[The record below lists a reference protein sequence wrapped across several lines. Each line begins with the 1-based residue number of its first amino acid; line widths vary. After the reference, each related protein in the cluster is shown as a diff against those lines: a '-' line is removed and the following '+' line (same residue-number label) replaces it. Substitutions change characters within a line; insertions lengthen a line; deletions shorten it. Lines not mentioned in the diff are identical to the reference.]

1 VTGPYASEEFRLIAA
16 RLIPSPGQ
24 LRGAATSKSNLEFR
38 GPLMSSIEKTRRDFL
53 KAGSAALAASAVS
66 WNASSYA
73 AIVGANDRVRVGV
86 VGCGD
91 RMKSALIP
99 AFLEHAKELNF
110 EFVAVSDIWSR
121 RREEGAAYVQ
131 KLSGSAVDAVRNN
144 DELYARKDVDAVL
157 IATADFQ
164 HALHGVEA
172 VEAGR
177 DAYVEKPTAHTMKDA
192 RRFLAAVKKT
202 GKIVQVGTQRRS
214 TPSYQKAAEYIK
226 SGQFGDIV
234 MVEMTWN
241 VNQPG
246 RWRRPDVVPLL
257 KEQDTDWKRYLLECP
272 YEPFDARKYL
282 EFRLFWP
289 YSSGIPDQWLVHQ
302 IDTVHWFTGLPHPR
316 SVVANGGIY
325 LWKDGRQNWD
335 TMTAVFDYGP
345 LDDRSKG
352 FQVQYSSR
360 FTNSAGGVKELYYSN
375 GGMIDMDKQTVTP
388 TGGLN
393 ARNAAEMGM
402 KANQLPSFSLVEHA
416 EAVSTAAD
424 TGKDPMTSANMRNW
438 MECVRSRKTPNA
450 SIEAGYSHS
459 IALCMNVAA
468 IQTGEKVTFDDKT
481 QQVMAGGKV
490 YA

>member
-1 VTGPYASEEFRLIAA
+1 MTL
-16 RLIPSPGQ
+16 
-24 LRGAATSKSNLEFR
+24 KNSN
-38 GPLMSSIEKTRRDFL
+38 RREFL
-53 KAGSAALAASAVS
+53 KVGSAAVAATAVS
-66 WNASSYA
+66 WNARSYA
-73 AIVGANDRVRVGV
+73 AILGANDRVNVGV

-91 RMKSALIP
+91 RMKQSLIP
-99 AFLEHAKELNF
+99 AFQQHAKELNF
-110 EFVAVSDIWSR
+110 QFVAISDLWSR
-121 RREEGAAYVQ
+121 RRDEGVAFIQ
-131 KLSGSAVDAVRNN
+131 KLSGNTVDAVRNN

-157 IATADFQ
+157 VATADFQ
-164 HALHGVEA
+164 HAQHGIEA
-172 VEAGR
+172 VNAGR
-177 DAYVEKPTAHTMKDA
+177 DAYVEKPTAHTMDDA
-192 RRFLAAVKKT
+192 RNFLAAVKKT

-214 TPSYQKAAEYIK
+214 TPAYMKAAEYIK
-226 SGQFGDIV
+226 SGAFGDIV

-257 KEQDTDWKRYLLECP
+257 KEQDTDWKRFLLNCP

-345 LDDRSKG
+345 LDDLTKG

-360 FTNSAGGVKELYYSN
+360 FTNSAGSVKELYYSN

-388 TGGLN
+388 TGGLR
-393 ARNAAEMGM
+393 AREAASMGL
-402 KANQLPSFSLVEHA
+402 KENLLPSFSLVEKS
-416 EAVSTAAD
+416 EAASTDAD
-424 TGKDPMTSANMRNW
+424 TGRDPMTSANMRNW

-450 SIEAGYSHS
+450 SIEAGYNHS
-459 IALCMNVAA
+459 VALCMNIAA
-468 IQTGEKVTFDDKT
+468 IQTGQKVTFDDKT
-481 QQVMAGGKV
+481 QQVIAGGKV
-490 YA
+490 FA

>member
-1 VTGPYASEEFRLIAA
+1 MEFERSGRREFLK
-16 RLIPSPGQ
+16 LG
-24 LRGAATSKSNLEFR
+24 GAAVA
-38 GPLMSSIEKTRRDFL
+38 
-53 KAGSAALAASAVS
+53 AGAAGFS
-66 WNASSYA
+66 ASSYA
-73 AIVGANDRVRVGV
+73 SILGANDRVRVGV
-86 VGCGD
+86 IGCGD
-91 RMKSALIP
+91 RMKSSLIP
-99 AFLEHAKELNF
+99 AFQEHAKELNF
-110 EFVAVSDIWSR
+110 ELVAVSDLWNR
-121 RREEGAAYVQ
+121 RREEGSAYIQ
-131 KLSGSAVDAVRNN
+131 KLSGNPIAAVRNN
-144 DELYARKDVDAVL
+144 DELYARKDIDAVL
-157 IATADFQ
+157 VATADFQ

-172 VEAGR
+172 VNAGR
-177 DAYVEKPTAHTMKDA
+177 DAYVEKPTAHTMPDA
-192 RRFLAAVKKT
+192 RKFLAAVKQT

-214 TPSYQKAAEYIK
+214 TPSYQRAAEYIQ
-226 SGQFGDIV
+226 SGKFGDIV

-246 RWRRPDVVPLL
+246 RWRRPSAVPLL
-257 KEQDTDWKRYLLECP
+257 KEQDTDWKRYLLNRP

-345 LDDRSKG
+345 LDDLSKG
-352 FQVQYSSR
+352 FQVQYTSR

-375 GGMIDMDKQTVTP
+375 GGMIDMDKQRVTP
-388 TGGLN
+388 EGGLQ
-393 ARNAAEMGM
+393 ARDAAEMGM
-402 KANQLPSFSLVEHA
+402 QANLLPSFPLVEHV
-416 EAVSTAAD
+416 EAASTGAN
-424 TGKDPMTSANMRNW
+424 TGGDPETSANMRNW

-450 SIEAGYSHS
+450 SIDAGYHHS

-468 IQTGEKVTFDDKT
+468 IQTGQKVTFNDQT

-490 YA
+490 YE

>member
-1 VTGPYASEEFRLIAA
+1 MTLQHG
-16 RLIPSPGQ
+16 
-24 LRGAATSKSNLEFR
+24 N
-38 GPLMSSIEKTRRDFL
+38 RREFL
-53 KAGSAALAASAVS
+53 KAGSAALAATAVS

-73 AIVGANDRVRVGV
+73 SIVGANDRVRVGV

-91 RMKSALIP
+91 RMKQSLIP
-99 AFLEHAKELNF
+99 AFQEHAKEMNF
-110 EFVAVSDIWSR
+110 ELVAISDLWSL
-121 RREEGAAYVQ
+121 RREEGAAYIQ
-131 KLSGSAVDAVRNN
+131 KLSGNPIATVRNN

-157 IATADFQ
+157 VATADFQ

-172 VEAGR
+172 VNAGR
-177 DAYVEKPTAHTMKDA
+177 DAYVEKPTAHTMADA
-192 RRFLAAVKKT
+192 RLFLAAVKKT

-214 TPSYQKAAEYIK
+214 TPAYQKAADYIQ
-226 SGQFGDIV
+226 SGKFGDIE

-257 KEQDTDWKRYLLECP
+257 KEQDTDWKRYLLNHP

-302 IDTVHWFTGLPHPR
+302 IDTVHWFTGLSHPR

-345 LDDRSKG
+345 LDDPAKG

-375 GGMIDMDKQTVTP
+375 GGMMDMDKQTVTP
-388 TGGLN
+388 TGGLR
-393 ARNAAEMGM
+393 AKEAAAMGL
-402 KANQLPSFSLVEHA
+402 KENLLPSFSLVEKA
-416 EAVSTAAD
+416 EAASTSAD

-450 SIEAGYSHS
+450 SIQAGYNHS
-459 IALCMNVAA
+459 VALCMNIAA
-468 IQTGEKVTFDDKT
+468 IQTGQKVTFNEKT

-490 YA
+490 YE

>member
-1 VTGPYASEEFRLIAA
+1 M
-16 RLIPSPGQ
+16 
-24 LRGAATSKSNLEFR
+24 TSLNH
-38 GPLMSSIEKTRRDFL
+38 PRRQFL

-66 WNASSYA
+66 WNARSYA
-73 AIVGANDRVRVGV
+73 AILGANDRVRVGV
-86 VGCGD
+86 IGCGD
-91 RMKSALIP
+91 RMKQALIP
-99 AFLEHAKELNF
+99 AFLENSKEMNF
-110 EFVAVSDIWSR
+110 EFVAVSDLWNR
-121 RREEGAAYVQ
+121 RREEATAYIQ
-131 KLSGSAVDAVRNN
+131 KLSGAPVEAVRNN

-164 HALHGVEA
+164 HARHGAEA
-172 VEAGR
+172 VNAGR
-177 DAYVEKPTAHTMKDA
+177 DAYVEKPTAHTMEDA
-192 RRFLAAVKKT
+192 RLFRDAVKKT

-214 TPSYQKAAEYIK
+214 TPAYMKAAEYIK

-257 KEQDTDWKRYLLECP
+257 KEQDTDWKRYLMNRP
-272 YEPFDARKYL
+272 FEPFDARKYL

-345 LDDRSKG
+345 LDDPAKG

-388 TGGLN
+388 VGGLS
-393 ARNAAEMGM
+393 AKSAAEMGM
-402 KANQLPSFSLVEHA
+402 KSNLLPSFSLVEHA
-416 EAVSTAAD
+416 EAASTAAD
-424 TGKDPMTSANMRNW
+424 TGADPQTSANMRNW

-450 SIEAGYSHS
+450 PIEAGYSHS

-468 IQTGEKVTFDDKT
+468 IQTGQKVTFDDKT
-481 QQVMAGGKV
+481 QQVMVGGKV

>member
-1 VTGPYASEEFRLIAA
+1 
-16 RLIPSPGQ
+16 
-24 LRGAATSKSNLEFR
+24 
-38 GPLMSSIEKTRRDFL
+38 L
-53 KAGSAALAASAVS
+53 KAGSVTLAAATVS
-66 WNASSYA
+66 WNARSYA
-73 AIVGANDRVRVGV
+73 AIPGANDRVRVGV
-86 VGCGD
+86 IGCGD
-91 RMKSALIP
+91 RMKGALLP
-99 AFLEHAKELNF
+99 AFLEHSKEMNF
-110 EFVAVSDIWSR
+110 EFVAVSDLWNR
-121 RREEGAAYVQ
+121 RREEGAAFIQ
-131 KLSGSAVDAVRNN
+131 KLSGSPVAQVRNN
-144 DELYARKDVDAVL
+144 DELYARNDVDAVL

-164 HALHGVEA
+164 HAQHGAEA
-172 VEAGR
+172 VNAGR
-177 DAYVEKPTAHTMKDA
+177 DAYVEKPTAHTMADA
-192 RRFLAAVKKT
+192 RLFLAAVKKT

-226 SGQFGDIV
+226 SGAFGDIV

-257 KEQDTDWKRYLLECP
+257 KEQDTDWKRYLLNCP

-345 LDDRSKG
+345 LDDPSKG

-375 GGMIDMDKQTVTP
+375 AGMIDMDKQRVTP
-388 TGGLN
+388 EGGLE
-393 ARNAAEMGM
+393 AREAAAMGL
-402 KANQLPSFSLVEHA
+402 KANLLPSLSLVEKA
-416 EAVSTAAD
+416 ESVSTAAN
-424 TGKDPMTSANMRNW
+424 TGGDPQTSANMRNW

-459 IALCMNVAA
+459 IALCMTVAA
-468 IQTGEKVTFDDKT
+468 VQTGQKITFDDKT
-481 QQVMAGGKV
+481 QQVIVGGKV

>member
-1 VTGPYASEEFRLIAA
+1 
-16 RLIPSPGQ
+16 
-24 LRGAATSKSNLEFR
+24 
-38 GPLMSSIEKTRRDFL
+38 MSTPETNRRDFVKL
-53 KAGSAALAASAVS
+53 GSAALAFAATRT
-66 WNASSYA
+66 AKSYA
-73 AIVGANDRVRVGV
+73 KIIGANDRVRVGV

-91 RMKSALIP
+91 RMRGGDIP
-99 AFLEHAKELNF
+99 AFLVSAKELNF
-110 EFVAVSDIWSR
+110 EIVAVSDIWNKR
-121 RREEGAAYVQ
+121 RNEGAAFIE
-131 KLSGSAVDAVRNN
+131 KLTGDHIDAVPNN
-144 DELYARKDVDAVL
+144 EALYARKDVDAVM

-164 HALHGVEA
+164 HAQHGIEA
-172 VEAGR
+172 VNAGR
-177 DAYVEKPTAHTMKDA
+177 DAYVEKPTAHTMEDA
-192 RRFLAAVKKT
+192 RNFLAAVNKS
-202 GKIVQVGTQRRS
+202 GQIVAVGTQRRS
-214 TPSYQKAAEYIK
+214 TPAYKKAYEYIN
-226 SGQFGDIV
+226 SGKFGDIV

-257 KEQDTDWKRYLLECP
+257 REEDTDWVRYQLNLP
-272 YEPFDARKYL
+272 KAPFDARKYL

-345 LDDRSKG
+345 LDDLSKG

-393 ARNAAEMGM
+393 ARDAADM
-402 KANQLPSFSLVEHA
+402 KMQPNQLSGFSLVEKVEKQA
-416 EAVSTAAD
+416 
-424 TGKDPMTSANMRNW
+424 TGPGVKGDPQTDANMRNW

-450 SIEAGYSHS
+450 SIQAGYSHS
-459 IALCMNVAA
+459 IALCMCIAA
-468 IQTGEKVTFDDKT
+468 IQTGQKVTFDEKT
-481 QQVMAGGKV
+481 QSVVTGGKMH
-490 YA
+490 AHA

>member
-1 VTGPYASEEFRLIAA
+1 MAVEDA
-16 RLIPSPGQ
+16 
-24 LRGAATSKSNLEFR
+24 N
-38 GPLMSSIEKTRRDFL
+38 RRDFL
-53 KAGSAALAASAVS
+53 KMGSAALAATAVS
-66 WNASSYA
+66 WNATSYA
-73 AIVGANDRVRVGV
+73 SIVGANDRVKVGV

-91 RMKSALIP
+91 RMKQALIP
-99 AFLEHAKELNF
+99 AFLEHSKELNF
-110 EFVAVSDIWSR
+110 EFVAVSDIWNR
-121 RREEGAAYVQ
+121 RREEGAAYIQ
-131 KLSGSAVDAVRNN
+131 KLSGSSITPVRNN

-172 VEAGR
+172 VNAGR
-177 DAYVEKPTAHTMKDA
+177 DAYVEKPTAHTMEDA
-192 RRFLAAVKKT
+192 RAFRAAVKKT
-202 GKIVQVGTQRRS
+202 GKVVQVGTQRRS
-214 TPSYQKAAEYIK
+214 TPSYQKAYEYIK
-226 SGQFGDIV
+226 SGKFGDIN

-257 KEQDTDWKRYLLECP
+257 KEEDTDWKRYLMNRPHEA
-272 YEPFDARKYL
+272 FDARKYL

-302 IDTVHWFTGLPHPR
+302 IDTVHWFSGYPHPR

-325 LWKDGRQNWD
+325 QWHDGRRNWD

-345 LDDRSKG
+345 ADDLSKG
-352 FQVQYSSR
+352 FQVLYSSR
-360 FTNSAGGVKELYYSN
+360 QTNSAGGVKELYYSN
-375 GGMIDMDKQTVTP
+375 AGMLDMDKQRVTP
-388 TGGLN
+388 EGGMH
-393 ARNAAEMGM
+393 AKAAAEMGM
-402 KANQLPSFSLVEHA
+402 KENLLPSFSLTEKVE
-416 EAVSTAAD
+416 EVSTAAD
-424 TGKDPMTSANMRNW
+424 TKGDPQTSANMRNW

-459 IALCMNVAA
+459 VALCMNIAA
-468 IQTGEKVTFDDKT
+468 IQTGQKVTFDDKT

>member
-1 VTGPYASEEFRLIAA
+1 MVFE
-16 RLIPSPGQ
+16 
-24 LRGAATSKSNLEFR
+24 NNN
-38 GPLMSSIEKTRRDFL
+38 RREFL
-53 KAGSAALAASAVS
+53 KAGSAAVAATAVA
-66 WNASSYA
+66 WNARSYA
-73 AIVGANDRVRVGV
+73 QVMGANDRVRVGI

-91 RMKSALIP
+91 RMKGGDLP
-99 AFLEHAKELNF
+99 AFQANAKDMNF
-110 EFVAVSDIWSR
+110 QIVAVSDIWSR
-121 RREEGAAYVQ
+121 RREEGAAYIE
-131 KLSGSAVDAVRNN
+131 KLCGNPVDPVRNN
-144 DELYARKDVDAVL
+144 DELYARKDVDAVI

-164 HALHGVEA
+164 HAQHGVEA
-172 VEAGR
+172 VNAGR
-177 DAYVEKPTAHTMKDA
+177 DAYVEKPTAHNMKDA
-192 RRFLAAVKKT
+192 RNFRAAVRKT
-202 GKIVQVGTQRRS
+202 GKIVQIGTQRRS
-214 TPSYQKAAEYIK
+214 TPKYIKAAEYIK
-226 SGQFGDIV
+226 SGAFGDIV

-246 RWRRPDVVPLL
+246 RWRRPKDVPLL
-257 KEQDTDWKRYLLECP
+257 KEEDTDWKRYLLNYP
-272 YEPFDARKYL
+272 MVPFDARKYL

-345 LDDRSKG
+345 LDDPTKG

-375 GGMIDMDKQTVTP
+375 GGMIDMDKGVVTN
-388 TGGLN
+388 TGGLS
-393 ARNAAEMGM
+393 ARSAAEMGM
-402 KANQLPSFSLVEHA
+402 QPNLLNGFSLSDKA
-416 EAVSTAAD
+416 AAVATDAD
-424 TGKDPMTSANMRNW
+424 THGDPETAANMRNW

-468 IQTGEKVTFDDKT
+468 IQTGEKVTFDEKN

>member
-1 VTGPYASEEFRLIAA
+1 MA
-16 RLIPSPGQ
+16 
-24 LRGAATSKSNLEFR
+24 LE
-38 GPLMSSIEKTRRDFL
+38 RRDFL
-53 KAGSAALAASAVS
+53 KVGGSALAATAVS
-66 WNASSYA
+66 GWTAKSYA
-73 AIVGANDRVRVGV
+73 AVLGANDRVRTGV

-91 RMKSALIP
+91 RMLGGDIP
-99 AFLEHAKELNF
+99 AFVANQKDMNF
-110 EFVAVSDIWSR
+110 ELVAVSDIWSIAR
-121 RREEGAAYVQ
+121 DRGAA
-131 KLSGSAVDAVRNN
+131 KIEKMSGSKVDRVRNN

-164 HALHGVEA
+164 HARHGIEA
-172 VEAGR
+172 VKAGR
-177 DAYVEKPTAHTMKDA
+177 DAYVEKPTAHFMDDA
-192 RRFLAAVKKT
+192 RDFRKAVHES

-214 TPSYQKAAEYIK
+214 TPSYMKAAEYIQ
-226 SGQFGDIV
+226 SGKFGDIV
-234 MVEMTWN
+234 MVEMSWN

-257 KEQDTDWKRYLLECP
+257 KEEDTDWKRYCMGRIKD
-272 YEPFDARKYL
+272 PFDARKYL

-325 LWKDGRQNWD
+325 HWKDGRTNWD

-345 LDDRSKG
+345 LDDMTKG
-352 FQVQYSSR
+352 FQVQYTSR

-375 GGMIDMDKQTVTP
+375 AGMIDMDKQTVTP
-388 TGGLN
+388 TGGLTKKF
-393 ARNAAEMGM
+393 ADEMHM
-402 KANQLPSFSLVEHA
+402 EPNLLEPCSLGVDKMETDA
-416 EAVSTAAD
+416 TAATAKGD
-424 TGKDPMTSANMRNW
+424 PQTGANMRNW

-468 IQTGEKVTFDDKT
+468 IQTGQKVTFDDKT

>member
-1 VTGPYASEEFRLIAA
+1 MTMHP
-16 RLIPSPGQ
+16 
-24 LRGAATSKSNLEFR
+24 ND
-38 GPLMSSIEKTRRDFL
+38 RREFL
-53 KAGSAALAASAVS
+53 KMSGAALATTAVS
-66 WNASSYA
+66 WTATSYA
-73 AIVGANDRVRVGV
+73 SIIGANDRVKVGV
-86 VGCGD
+86 IGCGD
-91 RMKSALIP
+91 RMKGALIP
-99 AFLEHAKELNF
+99 AFTQNAKDMNF
-110 EFVAVSDIWSR
+110 QFVAVSDIWNR
-121 RREEGAAYVQ
+121 RREEGAAYIQ
-131 KLSGSAVDAVRNN
+131 KVSGDTVTPVRNN

-164 HALHGVEA
+164 HARHGAEA
-172 VEAGR
+172 VNAGR
-177 DAYVEKPTAHTMKDA
+177 DAYVEKPTAHTMEDA
-192 RRFLAAVKKT
+192 RLFLAAVKKT

-214 TPSYQKAAEYIK
+214 TPSYQKAAEYIQ
-226 SGQFGDIV
+226 SGKFGDIV

-257 KEQDTDWKRYLLECP
+257 KEEDTDWKRYLMNRP
-272 YEPFDARKYL
+272 HEPFDARKYL

-302 IDTVHWFTGLPHPR
+302 IDTVHWFSGLPHPR

-325 LWKDGRQNWD
+325 LWKDGRKNWD

-345 LDDRSKG
+345 LDDLSKG

-375 GGMIDMDKQTVTP
+375 AGMIDMDKQRVTP
-388 TGGLN
+388 DGGLKEK
-393 ARNAAEMGM
+393 AAAEMGM
-402 KANQLPSFSLVEHA
+402 KPNLLPSFALSENV

-424 TGKDPMTSANMRNW
+424 TKGDPQTSANMRNW

-450 SIEAGYSHS
+450 SIEAGYAHS
-459 IALCMNVAA
+459 VALCMNVAA
-468 IQTGEKVTFDDKT
+468 IQTGQKVTFDDKT
-481 QQVMAGGKV
+481 QQVMVGGKV

>member
-1 VTGPYASEEFRLIAA
+1 MDFKE
-16 RLIPSPGQ
+16 
-24 LRGAATSKSNLEFR
+24 SN
-38 GPLMSSIEKTRRDFL
+38 RREFL
-53 KAGSAALAASAVS
+53 KTGGAALAATAVT
-66 WNASSYA
+66 WNAKSYA
-73 AIVGANDRVRVGV
+73 QILGANDRVKVGI

-91 RMKSALIP
+91 RMKGALIP
-99 AFLEHAKELNF
+99 AFLEHSKELNF
-110 EFVAVSDIWSR
+110 EFSAISDLWSL
-121 RREEGAAYVQ
+121 RREQGSAYVQ
-131 KLSGSAVDAVRNN
+131 KLSGSSVATVRNN
-144 DELYARKDVDAVL
+144 EELYARKDVDVVL
-157 IATADFQ
+157 VATADFQ

-172 VEAGR
+172 VNAGR
-177 DAYVEKPTAHTMKDA
+177 DAYVEKPTAHTMSDA
-192 RRFLAAVKKT
+192 RAFLAAVKRT

-226 SGQFGDIV
+226 SGAFGDIV

-257 KEQDTDWKRYLLECP
+257 KEQDTDWKRYLLNNP
-272 YEPFDARKYL
+272 YEPFNARKYL

-302 IDTVHWFTGLPHPR
+302 IDTVHWFSGFTHPR

-345 LDDRSKG
+345 LNDPTKG

-375 GGMIDMDKQTVTP
+375 GGMIDMDKQRVTP
-388 TGGLN
+388 EGGLR
-393 ARNAAEMGM
+393 AKDAASMGL
-402 KANQLPSFSLVEHA
+402 KENLLPSFSLVENA
-416 EAVSTAAD
+416 QSVYTAAD
-424 TGKDPMTSANMRNW
+424 MKGDPQTSANMRNW

-459 IALCMNVAA
+459 VALCMNVAA

-490 YA
+490 FA

>member
-1 VTGPYASEEFRLIAA
+1 MT
-16 RLIPSPGQ
+16 
-24 LRGAATSKSNLEFR
+24 
-38 GPLMSSIEKTRRDFL
+38 PLDTNRRDFL
-53 KAGSAALAASAVS
+53 KLGSAALATTAVS
-66 WNASSYA
+66 WNATSYA
-73 AIVGANDRVRVGV
+73 SIIGANDRVRVGV

-91 RMKSALIP
+91 RMKQALIP
-99 AFLEHAKELNF
+99 CFHQHAKELNF
-110 EFVAVSDIWSR
+110 ELVAVSDLWNR
-121 RREEGAAYVQ
+121 RRDEGVAYIEKVT
-131 KLSGSAVDAVRNN
+131 GSKVTTNRNN

-164 HALHGVEA
+164 HAQHGIEA
-172 VEAGR
+172 VNAGR

-192 RRFLAAVKKT
+192 RNFLAAVKKT

-214 TPSYQKAAEYIK
+214 TPSYQKAYEYIK
-226 SGQFGDIV
+226 SGKFGDIV

-257 KEQDTDWKRYLLECP
+257 KEEDTDWGRYQLDLPKEA
-272 YEPFDARKYL
+272 FDARKYL

-302 IDTVHWFTGLPHPR
+302 IDTVHWFSGYPHPR
-316 SVVANGGIY
+316 SVVANGGNY
-325 LWKDGRQNWD
+325 LWHDGRKNWD

-345 LDDRSKG
+345 EDDLTKG

-360 FTNSAGGVKELYYSN
+360 FTNSAGGVKELYFSN
-375 GGMIDMDKQTVTP
+375 GGMLDMDKQRVTP
-388 TGGLN
+388 DGGLT
-393 ARNAAEMGM
+393 ARSAAEMKM
-402 KANQLPSFSLVEHA
+402 QPNQLQSFSLSEDVQKA
-416 EAVSTAAD
+416 E
-424 TGKDPMTSANMRNW
+424 TSANTGADPQTSANVRNW

-459 IALCMNVAA
+459 VALCMNIAA
-468 IQTGEKVTFDDKT
+468 IQTGQKVTFNDKT
-481 QQVMAGGKV
+481 QQVMVGGKV

>member
-1 VTGPYASEEFRLIAA
+1 MALN
-16 RLIPSPGQ
+16 Q
-24 LRGAATSKSNLEFR
+24 NN
-38 GPLMSSIEKTRRDFL
+38 RRQFL
-53 KAGSAALAASAVS
+53 KAGSAALAATAVS

-73 AIVGANDRVRVGV
+73 SILGANDRVKVGV

-91 RMKSALIP
+91 RMKGALIP
-99 AFLEHAKELNF
+99 AFQQHAKELNF
-110 EFVAVSDIWSR
+110 EFVAVSDLWNR
-121 RREEGAAYVQ
+121 RREEGAAYIQ
-131 KLSGSAVDAVRNN
+131 KLSGNPIAQVRNN

-157 IATADFQ
+157 VATADFQ
-164 HALHGVEA
+164 HAQHGIEA
-172 VEAGR
+172 VNAGR
-177 DAYVEKPTAHTMKDA
+177 DAYVEKPTAHKMEDA
-192 RRFLAAVKKT
+192 RNFLAAVRKT

-226 SGQFGDIV
+226 SGAFGDIV

-257 KEQDTDWKRYLLECP
+257 KEQDTDWKRYLLNCP

-302 IDTVHWFTGLPHPR
+302 IDTVHWFSGLPHPR

-345 LDDRSKG
+345 LDDPSKG

-375 GGMIDMDKQTVTP
+375 GGMIDMDKQSVTP
-388 TGGLN
+388 TGGMN

-402 KANQLPSFSLVEHA
+402 KPNLLPSFSLDENA
-416 EAVSTAAD
+416 APVSTDAETHAD
-424 TGKDPMTSANMRNW
+424 PQTSANMRNW

-468 IQTGEKVTFDDKT
+468 IQTGEKVAFDDKT
-481 QQVMAGGKV
+481 QQVIAGGKA